1 MRLASFVRGFVRLVP
16 PDWKKSVVRGSA
28 ASEGERGQAIVEAA
42 LIMPIIIAF
51 LFTMIEV
58 CLAFYSYCVISE
70 SAREGTRWA
79 IVRGSTCTTGSGG
92 SCTASAA
99 SVNSFVSSI
108 GWPNLGN
115 GSLTPSAS
123 FPDGNENPGS
133 RVQVVVNY
141 TFPYSIPFAPKG
153 SIQMSATS
161 VMYIVQ

>member
-1 MRLASFVRGFVRLVP
+1 MEQSSHESAGRDDDGFSKEPHSEVRFHTA
-16 PDWKKSVVRGSA
+16 D
-28 ASEGERGQAIVEAA
+28 A
-42 LIMPIIIAF
+42 LIVDDDSRRIA
-51 LFTMIEV
+51 LLQIEV

-153 SIQMSATS
+153 SIHMSATS